1 MKADHQKV
9 ANLVKTA
16 RGQLDGVLRMIDE
29 DRYCMD
35 VAQQLLSVD
44 ALLKKEYKEVLKGH
58 MESCVKEAVE
68 QGDPKKIEELTDLLG
83 RAMD

>member
-35 VAQQLLSVD
+35 VAQQLLAVD
-44 ALLKKEYKEVLKGH
+44 AF
-58 MESCVKEAVE
+58 
-68 QGDPKKIEELTDLLG
+68 
-83 RAMD
+83 